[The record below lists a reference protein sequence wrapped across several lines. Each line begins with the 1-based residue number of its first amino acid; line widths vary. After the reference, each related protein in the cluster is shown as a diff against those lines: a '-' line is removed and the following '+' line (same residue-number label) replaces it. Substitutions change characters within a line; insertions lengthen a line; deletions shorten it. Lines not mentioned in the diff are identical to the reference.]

1 DPAEFRAKNFIQP
14 DQFPYATPTGFIYD
28 SGDYEKAMRLAMDM
42 IGYDEIQ
49 KEKEQARKE
58 GRLVGVGMASFTEVV
73 GAGHGEDYEILGI
86 KMFDSAELR
95 VHPTGKAI
103 LKLGVRSQGQGHET
117 TFAQIVAEELGIPA
131 SDVKVVE
138 GDTDNTP
145 YGLGTYASRSTPV
158 AGAATAVISRKLRD
172 KAKKIAAHLLEASE
186 DDLEWETG
194 KFFVAGDPESSV
206 SIQDIAFAA
215 YTNPPPDTE
224 AGLEGVNYYD
234 PPNMTYPFG
243 TYIVV
248 VDIDPD
254 SGQWKVRRMVA
265 VDDCGVR
272 INPMVVDGQIHGGLA
287 EGYAMSSMQ
296 YITFDEQGNC
306 IGSNFMDY
314 LIPTAW
320 ETPRFELGETVTP
333 SPHHPIGAKGVGES
347 ATVGSPAAYVNAII
361 DALRPYGIDNIDMPV
376 SSDRVWAALEEAGS

>member
-1 DPAEFRAKNFIQP
+1 
-14 DQFPYATPTGFIYD
+14 
-28 SGDYEKAMRLAMDM
+28 
-42 IGYDEIQ
+42 
-49 KEKEQARKE
+49 
-58 GRLVGVGMASFTEVV
+58 
-73 GAGHGEDYEILGI
+73 
-86 KMFDSAELR
+86 
-95 VHPTGKAI
+95 
-103 LKLGVRSQGQGHET
+103 
-117 TFAQIVAEELGIPA
+117 
-131 SDVKVVE
+131 
-138 GDTDNTP
+138 
-145 YGLGTYASRSTPV
+145 
-158 AGAATAVISRKLRD
+158 
-172 KAKKIAAHLLEASE
+172 
-186 DDLEWETG
+186 
-194 KFFVAGDPESSV
+194 
-206 SIQDIAFAA
+206 
-215 YTNPPPDTE
+215 
-224 AGLEGVNYYD
+224 
-234 PPNMTYPFG
+234 MTYPFG

-361 DALRPYGIDNIDMPV
+361 DALRPYGIENIDMPV
-376 SSDRVWAALEEAGS
+376 SSDRVWAALEEARS